1 MLIGLSSSQQE
12 QQQQRRQRPPT
23 APKINNI
30 KAHIYLTEEGRDRLL
45 TNIKLFDIS
54 TVRHHNFSVS
64 RDPRGTRRVYIIFE
78 KEGFVNITG
87 IREISSLKDVIPQLC
102 LHFSLL
108 QTDVASPQPL
118 IDNIS
123 ASGSFNCRIDLN
135 RLRKILNAKGKND
148 GYFTV
153 ILNRNKF
160 PGASC
165 RAKGYGTITVF
176 TTGKYVIVGSKSVE
190 VMEQVFLKMS
200 DVINSL
206 GGNVV

>member
-1 MLIGLSSSQQE
+1 MQRGLIQREQSSL
-12 QQQQRRQRPPT
+12 QQQQRQRPPT
-23 APKINNI
+23 TPKINNV
-30 KAHIYLTEEGRDRLL
+30 KTHIYLTEEGRDRLL

-54 TVRHHNFSVS
+54 IVRHHNFTVS
-64 RDPRGTRRVYIIFE
+64 RDPHGTRRVYIVFE

-87 IREISSLKDVIPQLC
+87 IRELSSLKDVIPQLC

-108 QTDVASPQPL
+108 PTDVASPQPL

-123 ASGSFNCRIDLN
+123 ASGSFNCRVDLN
-135 RLRKILNAKGKND
+135 RLRNILGIKGRHN

-165 RAKGYGTITVF
+165 RTKGFGTITVF
-176 TTGKYVIVGSKSVE
+176 STGKYVIVGSKCVE
-190 VMEQVFLKMS
+190 GMDRIFLKMS
-200 DVINSL
+200 DVITSL
-206 GGNVV
+206 VA